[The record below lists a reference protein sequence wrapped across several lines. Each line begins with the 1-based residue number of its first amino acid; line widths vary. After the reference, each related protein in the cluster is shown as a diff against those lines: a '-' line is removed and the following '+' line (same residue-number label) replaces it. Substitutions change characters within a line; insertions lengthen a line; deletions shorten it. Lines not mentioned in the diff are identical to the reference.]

1 MMNVIRMAVMI
12 IRMVMRTKVAL
23 FFTFLFPCIFLFIY
37 AGIFAHGNPNAVA
50 YMFGQVLTLNILG
63 AGFFGLGLQAV
74 MQRERGTLRRYRL
87 APISSLTI
95 VASNLLANYLIQIP
109 VVGLLLACA
118 MLVFH
123 MPFKFSFIPMIL
135 FLLTI
140 GIFAFAGYGLTIA
153 SVSNTMQEVQV
164 YNNLAWFALV
174 FLSGISIPLPILP
187 HWIQTVAT
195 FLPATYLVSMF
206 QAVMAQSEPI
216 SAHMPELMTLIVSG
230 FAGLFI
236 AWKLFRWEKE
246 ERIPSKNKLWAL
258 SLLIPIFLMGFYM
271 NVYAN
276 PSASWGRSY
285 SRMIKQISAVVGS
298 ANGAE
303 GKPLEDFES
312 ATASQDISNSW
323 KVTSDPGTPAEF
335 SILPAK
341 FSIISPGANGT
352 QHALWVHGVMAGSGP
367 GHVTVEAAGGLS
379 IPATTKTFNG
389 IEFWIRSDGSRP
401 YRFALRNEEAEQ
413 ESMPEITLT
422 PSSKWESVRI
432 PAPPFAQANAPTN
445 QSTHLIITITP
456 LGPSGNFSVDIDE
469 IKTY

>member
-1 MMNVIRMAVMI
+1 MNTIRMAVMI

-37 AGIFAHGNPNAVA
+37 AGIFAHGNPNTVA

-87 APISSLTI
+87 APVSSLTI

-109 VVGLLLACA
+109 VVALLAGCA
-118 MLVFH
+118 MGIFH
-123 MPFKFSFIPMIL
+123 MPLKLSLLPML
-135 FLLTI
+135 WLLVTV
-140 GIFAFAGYGLTIA
+140 GIFAFAGFGLTLA

-187 HWIQTVAT
+187 GWIKTVAT
-195 FLPATYLVSMF
+195 FLPATYLVSTF
-206 QAVMAQSEPI
+206 QAVMSESEPI
-216 SAHMPELMTLIVSG
+216 STHLPELMTLVVSG

-246 ERIPSKNKLWAL
+246 ERISSRNKLWAL
-258 SLLIPIFLMGFYM
+258 SLLIPIFLMGLYM

-276 PSASWGRSY
+276 PTASWDRSY

-298 ANGAE
+298 ASGATV
-303 GKPLEDFES
+303 KPLADFES
-312 ATASQDISNSW
+312 ATASQDISDSW
-323 KVTSDPGTPAEF
+323 KVTSDPKA
-335 SILPAK
+335 PAK

-352 QHALWVHGVMAGSGP
+352 QHALRVHGATAGSGP
-367 GHVTVEAAGGLS
+367 GHAAVEAAGGLT

-401 YRFALRNEEAEQ
+401 YRFALRDEEAKQ

-422 PSSKWESVRI
+422 PSSNWESVRI
-432 PAPPFAQANAPTN
+432 PAPPFAQTNATTN
-445 QSTHLIITITP
+445 QPTHLFLTITP
-456 LGPSGNFSVDIDE
+456 LGPSGEFSVDIDE

>member
-1 MMNVIRMAVMI
+1 MMNIIRMSLMT

-23 FFTFLFPCIFLFIY
+23 FFTFLFPCIFLFVY
-37 AGIFAHGNPNAVA
+37 AGIFAHGNPNTVA

-95 VASNLLANYLIQIP
+95 VTSNLLANYLIQIP
-109 VVGLLLACA
+109 VVAMLLACA
-118 MLVFH
+118 MLFFH
-123 MPFKFSFIPMIL
+123 MPFQLSFIPMIW

-140 GIFAFAGYGLTIA
+140 GIFAFAGFGLTLA

-174 FLSGISIPLPILP
+174 FLSGITIPLPVLP

-216 SAHMPELMTLIVSG
+216 SAHLPELATLVVSG
-230 FAGLFI
+230 CAGLFI

-246 ERIPSKNKLWAL
+246 ERISAVNKVWAL
-258 SLLIPIFLMGFYM
+258 GLLVPILLMGTWM
-271 NVYAN
+271 SIYAN
-276 PSASWGRSY
+276 PSASWQKSY
-285 SRMIKQISAVVGS
+285 ERMIKQVSAAIAS
-298 ANGAE
+298 AQGPGE
-303 GKPLEDFES
+303 KPLTDFES
-312 ATASQDISNSW
+312 ASAAGNISRTW
-323 KVTSDPGTPAEF
+323 QA
-335 SILPAK
+335 AK
-341 FSIISPGANGT
+341 EDANPPVEISLISPGANGT
-352 QHALWVHGVMAGSGP
+352 QHALRIHGRVGAP
-367 GHVTVEAAGGLS
+367 GQNQPREEASDNLV

-389 IEFWIRSDGSRP
+389 IELWIRSDDSRE
-401 YRFALRNEEAEQ
+401 YRFTLLDEKTKQ
-413 ESMPEITLT
+413 DTTPELT
-422 PSSKWESVRI
+422 FRPSSKWESIRI
-432 PAPPFAQANAPTN
+432 PAPFPAGSNAAGPRP
-445 QSTHLIITITP
+445 SHLILTITA
-456 LGPSGNFSVDIDE
+456 LGPAGEFSVDIDE